1 MSLKTDPSKFLSSI
15 IGSSVV
21 VKLHNGVQYKGN
33 LSSIDGFMNVALDG
47 AKEMIGEKE
56 GKNYNDVFIRGNNG
70 MWKSD
75 FSNFSDE
82 FLLILNTNTQ
92 SCTLA
97 SFRWNSQ
104 FTGGQKTDQ

>member
-1 MSLKTDPSKFLSSI
+1 MVDFNVFTQLSTPLVRTRPHSTISNLLHETIILHQAMSLKTDPSKFLSSI

-70 MWKSD
+70 M
-75 FSNFSDE
+75 
-82 FLLILNTNTQ
+82 
-92 SCTLA
+92 
-97 SFRWNSQ
+97 
-104 FTGGQKTDQ
+104 

>member
-1 MSLKTDPSKFLSSI
+1 MEENRYLSSI

-56 GKNYNDVFIRGNNG
+56 GKNYNDVFIRGNNVLYI
-70 MWKSD
+70 S
-75 FSNFSDE
+75 E
-82 FLLILNTNTQ
+82 F
-92 SCTLA
+92 
-97 SFRWNSQ
+97 
-104 FTGGQKTDQ
+104 

>member
-1 MSLKTDPSKFLSSI
+1 MVDSIGFTQLSTRLVRTRPRSTISNLRHGTIFLQQVMSLKTDPSKFLSSI

-70 MWKSD
+70 M
-75 FSNFSDE
+75 
-82 FLLILNTNTQ
+82 
-92 SCTLA
+92 
-97 SFRWNSQ
+97 
-104 FTGGQKTDQ
+104 